1 MNFTV
6 VISFL
11 KAILPTKKI
20 GAYILGVLGALLAL
34 FLGVSNPDIK
44 AAYCAADVVNI
55 PALPDTAPVP
65 APVPAASPAAKPVE
79 AK

>member
-1 MNFTV
+1 MNIAV

-20 GAYILGVLGALLAL
+20 GAYILGLLGAVLAL

-44 AAYCAADVVNI
+44 AAYCAADAVVL
-55 PALPDTAPVP
+55 PALPDSAPVVP
-65 APVPAASPAAKPVE
+65 APVVPPAPAK
-79 AK
+79 